1 MHEYNPRDLA
11 NLYQNPLTAPPLEC
25 ARDDFREFFQSNE
38 KFSEVA
44 KHIETELVTYAR
56 FCRSVGDEQVKALV
70 SSAVNYAWRA
80 LVVNKDETMK
90 VLAHSALDGDIA
102 TTTFWSLLK
111 RYPNMPWKDETN
123 LLRDRVSDL
132 LAFASEIIEGV
143 LKREMWSKLALRD
156 IANRSTK
163 NPLRW
168 QTEVLGNIIS
178 SISALPSPLGDFIG
192 KEPLPGITLNQFR
205 NIGAHKD
212 FSVVKNVITLFPRTE
227 KVVVSL
233 QDLENALEIVGGIRV
248 PLRLSNIIANL
259 NDIGGLISAGYVPN
273 DSPEAVAISL
283 ASSLA
288 VRGIILKNIRYE
300 NHDTEITC
308 LTNQEYTNE
317 NILFEVLRHIGE
329 FIYAYENTFERT
341 SSSKIKVAITKS
353 DGTVIEVSCN
363 IDETLTYLNT
373 TGHSEIPFEVKI
385 NGVAG
390 IVKLKVNIG
399 DKPVK
404 LG

>member
-1 MHEYNPRDLA
+1 M
-11 NLYQNPLTAPPLEC
+11 
-25 ARDDFREFFQSNE
+25 
-38 KFSEVA
+38 
-44 KHIETELVTYAR
+44 
-56 FCRSVGDEQVKALV
+56 
-70 SSAVNYAWRA
+70 
-80 LVVNKDETMK
+80 
-90 VLAHSALDGDIA
+90 
-102 TTTFWSLLK
+102 
-111 RYPNMPWKDETN
+111 
-123 LLRDRVSDL
+123 
-132 LAFASEIIEGV
+132 
-143 LKREMWSKLALRD
+143 ALRD